1 MKAFAFR
8 LLISSLLLTVFAV
21 MPAYGQKLKIDHLDS
36 LFPKAAETVD
46 VTIDSS
52 LIKLAAKFLN
62 NNKADEAAIREII
75 SALQGIYVKGVEF
88 DKEGEYSEADVE
100 QVRAQL
106 RGPGWER
113 IVGVRSKREGDNAE
127 VYLMMQGELITGIGV
142 LVFSPK
148 ELYVVNIVGPIDP
161 EKIGQLR
168 GHFGLPDIDFDWSG
182 VGTHKYHKG
191 HKS

>member
-8 LLISSLLLTVFAV
+8 LIISSLLLTVFAV